1 MRLGDRALIGPQVV
15 QLDLTDACTNNCL
28 GCWARSPLLHDE
40 DHYDTL
46 AKGALD
52 LPFVRRLLPTLR
64 ELRVRELFLGGG
76 GDPLCHDDV
85 VEVIR
90 AAKQHGLTVSLNTN
104 LTLADPA
111 LIDALIDAGLDLLIV
126 SIWAGNAAT
135 YSRLHPN
142 KTAATFDHLTRLLQ
156 HLRDRKNATGRATP
170 RVKLYEVI
178 STLNFEQIPQMVAHG
193 REVGAE
199 EVELAVFDPIPRR
212 TDHFTLNKQQIARTL
227 EIVEALPTDAP
238 PFVHTELFTRRLQ
251 NIDATKGV
259 FDNGIVAS
267 IPCAAGWFYSRVTTV
282 GQVHACLKAHRVA
295 VGDLREHD
303 LGAVW
308 FGDGMKTFR
317 KHTLRVDHGDPWLSN
332 IGHDIDFALP
342 GCFRTCDNL
351 GHNQHIM
358 KLEGGLTAAEKQ
370 ALDAMEKAARA
381 GRALHEIEDEYR
393 RCLRPEPETVPP
405 FSPPV
410 DAAPTL
416 HGDIDLIHQLAPGA
430 APWDDIEADL
440 RDIPPGRTIRVP
452 VTLWNVARLDRIFA
466 LIAHATGR
474 NLDPETVRWSPRPL
488 ADLHRRVPAI
498 LARAK
503 EVAAREHVAL
513 DLDDGHWRDALWKIA
528 GAVRDDNQPELL
540 RALGAL
546 TGVAFVG
553 PRTFHLDVTNRCEA
567 DCAYCWF
574 HSPLAEA
581 RTDPHRLTD
590 ANRDAMMSWEM
601 FVALADDLATLETRE
616 DIVLSGKG
624 DPLVHPRIA
633 DMVRELKARGLTVTL
648 FTGGVRLDD
657 ALIDAFLDAE
667 LDMLYVSLSAADE
680 TTFTKLHTKL
690 APTAHG
696 RIVAAVRQ
704 LLDRR
709 RARGLVK
716 PRVVLVDVLT
726 NRNDEQVVDF
736 ARLAAE
742 LGVDHV
748 RYQMAAIEDYNTALA
763 LDAKPFAALADRL
776 AEAKRIAAAAGVEVI
791 DNIDFQTG
799 GHGEGGDWTG
809 DRYARLGCLA
819 GYVFGRA
826 WADGMLSFCCAPR
839 PIGTLAERGFAQWW
853 RGDAYDRV
861 RLAARRLGDHT
872 GLELTDGTTLWTD
885 VCRRCPNYEGIERV
899 RRVLG
904 DLGLLELLP

>member
-15 QLDLTDACTNNCL
+15 QLDLTDACNNNCL
-28 GCWARSPLLHDE
+28 GCWARSPMLHD
-40 DHYDTL
+40 DDRYDTL

-52 LPFVRRLLPTLR
+52 LPFVRRLLPTLA

-76 GDPLCHDDV
+76 GEPLCHPDV
-85 VEVIR
+85 AEVIR
-90 AAKQHGLTVSLNTN
+90 AAKAHGLSVSLNTN
-104 LTLADPA
+104 FTLADEA
-111 LIDALIDAGLDLLIV
+111 LVDALVEAELDLLIV
-126 SIWAGNAAT
+126 SLWAGTGST
-135 YSRLHPN
+135 YARLHPN

-156 HLRDRKNATGRATP
+156 TLRDRKGAAP

-178 STLNFEQIPQMVAHG
+178 NSLNFEEIPLMVEHG

-212 TDHFTLNKQQIARTL
+212 TDRFTLDKDQIARTL
-227 EIVEALPTDAP
+227 AMIEDLPTDG
-238 PFVHTELFTRRLQ
+238 PFVHTELFARRLQ

-317 KHTLRVDHGDPWLSN
+317 KHTLHLDHDDPWLRN

-342 GCFRTCDNL
+342 GCFRICDNL
-351 GHNQHIM
+351 GHNQHVM
-358 KLEGGLTAAEKQ
+358 RLVGGLTKAENE

-381 GRALHEIEDEYR
+381 GRPLPAIEAEYLR
-393 RCLRPEPETVPP
+393 ILRPEPAPPKP
-405 FSPPV
+405 FSPP
-410 DAAPTL
+410 AAAEAL
-416 HGDIDLIHQLAPGA
+416 VVHGDNPWVHALAPGA
-430 APWDDIEADL
+430 MPWDQIESGLEKAAEL
-440 RDIPPGRTIRVP
+440 RSLKVP
-452 VTLWNVARLDRIFA
+452 VAVWNMARLDRIFKM
-466 LIAHATGR
+466 LGQKTGR

-488 ADLHRRVPAI
+488 ADVHRRVPAL

-503 EVAAREHVAL
+503 EAAARERVIL
-513 DLDDGHWRDALWKIA
+513 DLDDATWRDVLWKFA
-528 GAVRDDNQPELL
+528 GAVREDNEAELV

-546 TGVAFVG
+546 TGVAWLG

-590 ANRDAMMSWEM
+590 ADRDAMMPWET
-601 FVALADDLATLETRE
+601 FLKLADDLAALETRE

-624 DPLVHPRIA
+624 DPLSHPRIA
-633 DMVRELKARGLTVTL
+633 EMVRELKARGLTVTL
-648 FTGGVRLDD
+648 FTGGFRLDD
-657 ALIDAFLDAE
+657 AIIDACLDAG
-667 LDMLYVSLSAADE
+667 LDLLYVSLSAADE
-680 TTFTKLHTKL
+680 ATFARLHTKL
-690 APTAHG
+690 APATHG
-696 RIVAAVRQ
+696 RIVAAMRR
-704 LLDRR
+704 LLERR
-709 RARGLVK
+709 RERGLAR

-726 NRNDEQVVDF
+726 NRNDEQVADF
-736 ARLAAE
+736 ARLAAA

-748 RYQMAAIEDYNTALA
+748 RFQLAAIEDYNADLA
-763 LDAKPFAALADRL
+763 LDDEALAALAERL
-776 AEAKRIAAAAGVEVI
+776 AEAKKIAAAAGVAVI

-799 GHGEGGDWTG
+799 GHGAGADWTG

-826 WADGMLSFCCAPR
+826 WADGTLSFCCAPR
-839 PIGTLAERGFAQWW
+839 PIGNLADQGFAAWW
-853 RGDAYDRV
+853 RDEAYDRV
-861 RLAARRLGDHT
+861 RLAARRLGEHA
-872 GLELTDGTTLWTD
+872 ELQLADGGTLWTD

-899 RRVLG
+899 RRVL
-904 DLGLLELLP
+904 DELGLLELLP